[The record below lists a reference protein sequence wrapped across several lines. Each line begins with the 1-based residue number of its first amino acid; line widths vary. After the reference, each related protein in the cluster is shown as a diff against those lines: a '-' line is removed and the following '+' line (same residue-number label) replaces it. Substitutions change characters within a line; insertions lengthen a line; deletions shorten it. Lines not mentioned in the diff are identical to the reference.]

1 MDVMYHEG
9 SCDVAY
15 QTQEGGQGR
24 GATGKDEKKF
34 SLSTVLYL
42 RAPSV
47 QEISVFVRGELADG
61 T

>member
-15 QTQEGGQGR
+15 QTQEGGWGLNEQQDKR
-24 GATGKDEKKF
+24 RHKEVT
-34 SLSTVLYL
+34 LVVYL